1 MRRRWATLTPLL
13 AICIN
18 SACSARLEDDYVE
31 SQWPSV
37 KVVINSNMKY
47 QVPLNI
53 LLDTMKAFRFEN
65 FTDVIIVVGGADVDR
80 IYTDHDM
87 TYIETPYMNYDL
99 TGLAILGRYKD
110 HPSVQAN
117 SYLYLLDTTTVG
129 AGFLE
134 KFKALSSM
142 GYKEYRSVRRPASNI
157 CAFGRGLLEA
167 LPANFEP
174 KLEKVEGLR
183 FEYGFEPKG
192 IKQFEDVA
200 DQVTVLRDRIEEG
213 DPVDIYKTGYPRHVF
228 WYPDFGVYKYILI
241 GGYGDMDGHVTP
253 MIPPPTVKNP
263 RKHHKKRHRKH
274 HLDD

>member
-65 FTDVIIVVGGADVDR
+65 FTDVIIVVGGAAACLAYGRFQLSAFSSFGADVDR

-228 WYPDFGVYKYILI
+228 W
-241 GGYGDMDGHVTP
+241 
-253 MIPPPTVKNP
+253 
-263 RKHHKKRHRKH
+263 
-274 HLDD
+274 